1 MKTAIIV
8 AMDKELALMLPLI
21 EDRAEVCV
29 GNATYYTGRIGRHEV
44 VVGKCGIGKVNAALG
59 ASAML
64 DTFHPA
70 LLINS
75 GVAGG
80 TGIGSPAL
88 KPLDV
93 IMPHGVAYHDV
104 WCGPGTVAGQA
115 SGFPTVFECPL
126 PDSIRTRLDAKGG
139 LLASGDVFV
148 TGDEAIARVL
158 ETQPEAVA
166 VDMESAALAQTCHTR
181 AVPFVCVRVIS
192 DVPGE
197 GGNIA
202 AYENFWTDAP
212 ARTFQ
217 AVEKLLELL

>member
-1 MKTAIIV
+1 
-8 AMDKELALMLPLI
+8 MDKELALMLPLI
-21 EDRAEVCV
+21 EDRAEVAI
-29 GNATYYTGRIGRHEV
+29 GDFTYHTGRIGRHEV

-59 ASAML
+59 AAAML

-70 LLINS
+70 LMINS

-80 TGIGSPAL
+80 TGIGEPAL

-93 IMPHGVAYHDV
+93 VMPDEVAYHDV
-104 WCGPGTVAGQA
+104 WCGPGTTPGQA
-115 SGFPTVFECPL
+115 SGFPAAFRCPL
-126 PDSIRTRLDAKGG
+126 PPRMREEIGARGG

-158 ETQPEAVA
+158 ATQPRAVA
-166 VDMESAALAQTCHTR
+166 VDMESGALAQTCHTR
-181 AVPFVCVRVIS
+181 GVPFVCLRVVS

-202 AYENFWTDAP
+202 AYENFWADAP
-212 ARTFQ
+212 ERTFQ

>member
-8 AMDKELALMLPLI
+8 AMDKELALLQPLI
-21 EDRAEVCV
+21 ADRAEVTV
-29 GNATYYTGRIGRHEV
+29 GNPTYHTGRIGRHEV

-59 ASAML
+59 AAAML

-70 LLINS
+70 LLINT

-80 TGIGSPAL
+80 TGIGAPPL
-88 KPLDV
+88 RPLDV
-93 IMPHGVAYHDV
+93 ILPRGVAYHDV
-104 WCGPGTVAGQA
+104 WCGPGTVPGQA
-115 SGFPTVFECPL
+115 SGFPAVFECPL
-126 PDSIRTRLDAKGG
+126 PGSVRTALGARGG

-158 ETQPEAVA
+158 ATQPEAVA
-166 VDMESAALAQTCHTR
+166 VDMESGALAQTCSSR
-181 AVPFVCVRVIS
+181 AVPFVCLRVIS

-202 AYENFWTDAP
+202 AYENFWSDAP

-217 AVEKLLELL
+217 TVEKLLSLL